1 MEKDH
6 SERMVRM
13 YIVKQEV
20 NLQIVFL
27 NEGIPELLRVNL
39 ITYYP
44 VFQNSEADCRNFKVC
59 YHLTKSIKKFFLRL

>member
-1 MEKDH
+1 MERGH

-13 YIVKQEV
+13 YIIKQEV

-59 YHLTKSIKKFFLRL
+59 